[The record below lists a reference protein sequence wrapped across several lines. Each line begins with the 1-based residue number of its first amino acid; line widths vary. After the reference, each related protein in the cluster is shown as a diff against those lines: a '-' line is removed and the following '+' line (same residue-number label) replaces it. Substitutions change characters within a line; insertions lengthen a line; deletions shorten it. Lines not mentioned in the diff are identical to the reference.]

1 MVPSNGTGKLNA
13 TNAKMIIDRWWGG
26 RVADNIRV
34 VRSMRNSS
42 GAVFDIYEDQF
53 ERFMDNFDHIKG
65 QEGDRLDFVIE
76 RCQELPELAE
86 DDAGGQ
92 GWRNDGDNGGFD

>member
-1 MVPSNGTGKLNA
+1 MKIMPIAAGRLNA

-34 VRSMRNSS
+34 IRSMKNGT

-53 ERFMDNFDHIKG
+53 DRFMDNMYHI
-65 QEGDRLDFVIE
+65 QE
-76 RCQELPELAE
+76 
-86 DDAGGQ
+86 
-92 GWRNDGDNGGFD
+92 